1 MTASVTTN
9 FKGKSYSQFRDNLAP
24 YFMVPQICGYLR
36 YILNSMSNLPVAP
49 NHVVSISY
57 TLSLADGEVADFAEA
72 DEPLVFIHGIGQ
84 TLEAFDARLEGL
96 NVGDGFSF
104 QLPAEEGYGMHT
116 DEWIVELPKSVF
128 GGDDIPAD
136 LLQLGAMLPM
146 QDQDGNPM
154 DGEVIEI
161 GDDTVKM
168 DFNHPLAGEALHFT
182 GTILAV
188 REATAE
194 ELDHGHVHGEGGHHH

>member
-1 MTASVTTN
+1 MMASVTTN
-9 FKGKSYSQFRDNLAP
+9 FQGKSYSQFRDNLAP
-24 YFMVPQICGYLR
+24 YFMVPQICGYLH
-36 YILNSMSNLPVAP
+36 YFLNSMSNLPVAP

-57 TLSLADGEVADFAEA
+57 TLSLADGEVADFAET

-188 REATAE
+188 RVATAE

>member
-1 MTASVTTN
+1 
-9 FKGKSYSQFRDNLAP
+9 
-24 YFMVPQICGYLR
+24 MVPQICGYLR
-36 YILNSMSNLPVAP
+36 YFLNSMSNLPVAP

-72 DEPLVFIHGIGQ
+72 DAPLVFIHGIGQ
-84 TLEAFDARLEGL
+84 TLDAFDARLEGL

-104 QLPAEEGYGMHT
+104 KLPAEEGYGMHT

-128 GGDDIPAD
+128 GGDDVPAD

-154 DGEVIEI
+154 DGEVIEF
-161 GDDTVKM
+161 GAATVKM

>member
-1 MTASVTTN
+1 MMASVTTN
-9 FKGKSYSQFRDNLAP
+9 FQGKSYSQFRDNLAP

-188 REATAE
+188 RVATAE

>member
-1 MTASVTTN
+1 
-9 FKGKSYSQFRDNLAP
+9 
-24 YFMVPQICGYLR
+24 
-36 YILNSMSNLPVAP
+36 MSNLSVAP
-49 NHVVSISY
+49 NHVVSIAY
-57 TLSLADGEVADFAEA
+57 TLSLANGEVADFADA

-84 TLEAFDARLEGL
+84 TLEAFDAQLNGL

-104 QLPAEEGYGMHT
+104 SLTAEEGYGVH
-116 DEWIVELPKSVF
+116 DAGWIIELPRSVF
-128 GGDDIPAD
+128 GGDDVPAD

-161 GDDTVKM
+161 GDETVKM
-168 DFNHPLAGEALHFT
+168 DFNHPLAGEALNFT
-182 GTILAV
+182 GSVLAV

-194 ELDHGHVHGEGGHHH
+194 ELDHGHVHGEGGHHHDH